1 MSRHRHS
8 STVRKIEGN
17 EMRKTRRLLVAA
29 ALVAAFTLA
38 GETTASASVSQ
49 GGNLRCSGYYPTPT
63 VRSNTTGY
71 VTHAW
76 YDDKTQNSMSQGWPS
91 NGVHT
96 STGWANDSNYWNVL
110 ADTAILSA
118 GGTCS

>member
-1 MSRHRHS
+1 
-8 STVRKIEGN
+8 
-17 EMRKTRRLLVAA
+17 MRKTRKILVAA
-29 ALVAAFTLA
+29 ALVAAFTLV
-38 GETTASASVSQ
+38 GETSASASVSQ

-71 VTHAW
+71 VTHGW
-76 YDDKTQNSMSQGWPS
+76 YDAATGNSRSFGWPS

-96 STGWANDSNYWNVL
+96 STGWTIDSNYWNVL

-118 GGTCS
+118 VGSCS